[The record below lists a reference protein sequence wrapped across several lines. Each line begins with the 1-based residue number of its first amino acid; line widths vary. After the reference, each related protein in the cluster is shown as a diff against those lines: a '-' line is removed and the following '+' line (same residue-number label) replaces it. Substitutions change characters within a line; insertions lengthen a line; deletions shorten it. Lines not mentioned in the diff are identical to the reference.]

1 MIGGMPDETADEKLA
16 REEWEALLDSGVAV
30 TVGGMVMQV
39 LPDGLYIDGVKAE
52 AGEPP
57 SKAQMQRELE
67 ARRVPTRA
75 RETDFQ
81 RRGKVGETRGLQV
94 PTTPIRTGAGART
107 VKTEPEEKAPDE
119 PAGEGLVYPCPLC
132 DHRGRT
138 PHARRIHFARKHPGR
153 SVPFA
158 WPDPVPAHS
167 KPPETPREDLMEQPA
182 VTPIPA
188 GAELPGGKG
197 TVLSRGVLIEPDAE
211 EEAAPAR
218 PFEPAAPSPEEPQAN
233 GSSPADLRAQALKD
247 IAGEPPWTP
256 LWARTDA
263 ILKAQGVCAEAL
275 IPLTTRDRAIVL
287 SWLTLIL
294 QSDGE
299 GSE

>member
-1 MIGGMPDETADEKLA
+1 MIGGMPDETKDEKLA
-16 REEWEALLDSGVAV
+16 REEQEVLLDAGVAV

-57 SKAQMQRELE
+57 SKAQMKRELE

-81 RRGKVGETRGLQV
+81 RRGKLGETRGLQV

-107 VKTEPEEKAPDE
+107 VKTEPEEKASDE
-119 PAGEGLVYPCPLC
+119 PAGEGLVYPCPIC

-138 PHARRIHFARKHPGR
+138 LHARRIHFARKHPGR

-158 WPDPVPAHS
+158 WPDPVPALS
-167 KPPETPREDLMEQPA
+167 EPPETPREAPMEQPA
-182 VTPIPA
+182 VTPTPA
-188 GAELPGGKG
+188 GSSLPGGQG
-197 TVLSRGVLIEPDAE
+197 TILTRGVLIEPAPKGE
-211 EEAAPAR
+211 AEAAR
-218 PFEPAAPSPEEPQAN
+218 PSEPVATAPEEPQAN

-247 IAGEPPWTP
+247 IAGEPPWFP
-256 LWARTDA
+256 LWTRADA

-275 IPLTTRDRAIVL
+275 IPLTTMDRAIVL
-287 SWLTLIL
+287 GWLKLIL
-294 QSDGE
+294 QSDGKD
-299 GSE
+299 SE

>member
-1 MIGGMPDETADEKLA
+1 MIGGMPDETKDEKLA
-16 REEWEALLDSGVAV
+16 REEREALLDAGVAV
-30 TVGGMVMQV
+30 IVGGMVMQAR
-39 LPDGLYIDGVKAE
+39 PDGLYIDGVKAE

-57 SKAQMQRELE
+57 SKAQMKRELE

-75 RETDFQ
+75 RDIDFQ
-81 RRGKVGETRGLQV
+81 RRGKLGETRGLQV

-107 VKTEPEEKAPDE
+107 VKTEPEEKASDE
-119 PAGEGLVYPCPLC
+119 PAGEGLLYPCPIC

-158 WPDPVPAHS
+158 WPDPVPALS
-167 KPPETPREDLMEQPA
+167 EPPETSREDPMEQPA

-188 GAELPGGKG
+188 GSSLPGGKG
-197 TVLSRGVLIEPDAE
+197 TVLTRGVLVEP
-211 EEAAPAR
+211 EAGESAR
-218 PFEPAAPSPEEPQAN
+218 PFEPAATAPEEPQAN
-233 GSSPADLRAQALKD
+233 GSVPADLRAQALKD

-256 LWARTDA
+256 LWSRADA

-287 SWLTLIL
+287 GWLKLIL

-299 GSE
+299 GTE